1 MQGDKIIQMA
11 AECPLDVAAAVLM
24 DPVRGPSIPATP
36 GEAERAFRSQLHEI
50 ELDQA
55 RPAAARPWSRGGPG
69 ADARRARQ
77 VHRLKMTEV
86 DRWIAALEAGGLL
99 PSGAAVALCTAP
111 ARVRG
116 LVLVVKLS
124 KLIVVVL
131 PRQVFG
137 AQEALFAAGITRLG
151 DVDHLDPGVRGEMGA
166 GERAAREEA
175 IGKQLELFGATGPPQ
190 EVEAPAAGL
199 RVALVA
205 AVVRRNDNAL
215 RALRDTDCDDAGA
228 DPMAAA
234 ERAQEEFDSA
244 GWDVPRLVRVR
255 VGIRRAA
262 RKYRKTKKKFDR
274 AVVRAIRLQDL
285 GGAREA
291 SRPTPPPG

>member
-1 MQGDKIIQMA
+1 M
-11 AECPLDVAAAVLM
+11 
-24 DPVRGPSIPATP
+24 
-36 GEAERAFRSQLHEI
+36 
-50 ELDQA
+50 
-55 RPAAARPWSRGGPG
+55 
-69 ADARRARQ
+69 
-77 VHRLKMTEV
+77 
-86 DRWIAALEAGGLL
+86 
-99 PSGAAVALCTAP
+99 
-111 ARVRG
+111 
-116 LVLVVKLS
+116 
-124 KLIVVVL
+124 
-131 PRQVFG
+131 
-137 AQEALFAAGITRLG
+137 
-151 DVDHLDPGVRGEMGA
+151 
-166 GERAAREEA
+166 
-175 IGKQLELFGATGPPQ
+175 
-190 EVEAPAAGL
+190 EAPAAGL
-199 RVALVA
+199 RAALVA

-291 SRPTPPPG
+291 SPPHPAPRMRSTQLAFVNVAVTVPRKVAYAAPPRAADPRARRPRRSLPVPQALAARGAARACRALVRAALRGDRSEALGWPGVGCPVQPVPRRAPPTPHLTPVLIGHAASLPPY